1 MVPGAGREL
10 QEMSSP
16 TPPNSALQGSRGDP
30 GDLGPR
36 GDAGPPGPKV
46 KSLNATR
53 VFEGEY
59 LCVVFLRRFLL
70 QKFADLHMCLRNR
83 KA

>member
-1 MVPGAGREL
+1 MP
-10 QEMSSP
+10 SP
-16 TPPNSALQGSRGDP
+16 TPTNSALQGSRGDP

-46 KSLNATR
+46 KSLNATQHLNENIF
-53 VFEGEY
+53 VWIF
-59 LCVVFLRRFLL
+59 FFKKQFLL
-70 QKFADLHMCLRNR
+70 QKFADLRMRLRNR

>member
-1 MVPGAGREL
+1 
-10 QEMSSP
+10 MSSP

-53 VFEGEY
+53 VFVGEY
-59 LCVVFLRRFLL
+59 FCVVFFFFLRRFLL

-83 KA
+83 KARS